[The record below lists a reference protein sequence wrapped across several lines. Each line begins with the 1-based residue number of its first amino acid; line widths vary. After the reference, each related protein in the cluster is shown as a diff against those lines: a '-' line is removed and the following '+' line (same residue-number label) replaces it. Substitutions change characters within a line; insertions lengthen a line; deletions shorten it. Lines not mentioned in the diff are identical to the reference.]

1 MPCYRLKELI
11 ISKYGKNKYETGKQI
26 VAKWLSKE
34 TGYPVSSEAV
44 QQCCDADDPAE
55 FYVSPEMV
63 TAAQKL
69 FGLRLPEEFF
79 TLKGAGK
86 APEIE
91 NFLIV
96 K

>member
-1 MPCYRLKELI
+1 MLCYRLKELI

-26 VAKWLSKE
+26 VAQWLSKE
-34 TGYPVSSEAV
+34 TGHPVSAEAV
-44 QQCCDADDPAE
+44 QQCCDANIPEE

-63 TAAQKL
+63 TALLKL
-69 FGLRLPEEFF
+69 FGLKLPEELV
-79 TLKGAGK
+79 TLKSARK

-91 NFLIV
+91 EFLII